1 VKIDTNMNVSGVNG
15 PIPPGRSAAAA
26 KTALDTASFSGAA
39 GVDASL
45 ASLPDSRPEAVERAR
60 QLINDPTYPSS
71 QVVKQISQFLTPQLI
86 SENEQL

>member
-1 VKIDTNMNVSGVNG
+1 MKIDTNMNVSGVNG

-45 ASLPDSRPEAVERAR
+45 AGLPDTRPDAVERAR
-60 QLINDPTYPSS
+60 QLINDSGYPSS
-71 QVVKQISQFLTPQLI
+71 QVVRQLAQFLAPKLI